1 MTALAPS
8 ERTATLEPAAM
19 RLHLRFGGAVDQEV
33 VWQVLGECYDRL
45 LAQATVTTFL
55 VILAE
60 RTAAQRLR
68 ALT

>member
-8 ERTATLEPAAM
+8 ERLGALEPAAT
-19 RLHLRFGGAVDQEV
+19 RLHLRFGDAVDRETV
-33 VWQVLGECYDRL
+33 ARVLDECYDRL
-45 LAQATVTTFL
+45 QAHATVTSYL

-68 ALT
+68 SMS